1 MKIPITSVVSC
12 TGCVFVTAGS
22 PETLYLYDKKQEQT
36 GSWTPFAQT
45 SPDGR
50 WPYASKGGFMSAATY
65 QNPKGSVGYVTFA
78 DADGQLY
85 AGAPTWG
92 ISGPLLTRPL
102 PSPSQQQL
110 ATPSYIVYV
119 SNDWQLV
126 FVDFAQMMG
135 IVPFTD
141 SFFWTLRP
149 PPTQDQF
156 GFGAAAQNSEGLL
169 EVCGIYGVY
178 QGWSVKQS
186 VDAAGGVHWSDLTD
200 VPIEIPA
207 YIFALCL
214 LNQTLYMFLFDGTNA
229 WVKRQLKRQPRPKAG
244 VEWGEAYELESPP
257 FVLGSTGGT
266 TIPTILATPQ
276 NYLMLFW
283 ISGAGE
289 LWRGQSDGSSAVTWE
304 NAGSPPGA
312 FLIHTQ
318 PAASIGTTGNIE
330 VFVVSADGDLWQMW
344 HTTETGVWSD
354 WYLHGQP
361 SD

>member
-1 MKIPITSVVSC
+1 MKIPITSVKSC

-22 PETLYLYDKKQEQT
+22 PETLYLYDKKQEQS

-45 SPDGR
+45 DPDGR
-50 WPYASKGGFMSAATY
+50 WPYASKTGFLSAATY
-65 QNPKGSVGYVTFA
+65 QNLKASVGYVTFA
-78 DADGQLY
+78 DADGQIY

-126 FVDFAQMMG
+126 FVDFAQIMG

-141 SFFWTLRP
+141 SYFWTLRP

-169 EVCGIYGVY
+169 EVCGTYGVSH
-178 QGWSVKQS
+178 GWSVKQS
-186 VDAAGGVHWSDLTD
+186 VDATGGVHWSDLND
-200 VPIEIPA
+200 IPIEIPG
-207 YIFALCL
+207 YCFALCL
-214 LNQTLYMFLFDGTNA
+214 LNQTLYMFIFDGTNVC
-229 WVKRQLKRQPRPKAG
+229 VKQQVKRQPRPKAG
-244 VEWGEAYELESPP
+244 VEWGPAYCLNNPTDLS
-257 FVLGSTGGT
+257 FYSG
-266 TIPTILATPQ
+266 TIPAIIATPQ
-276 NYLMLFW
+276 NELMLFW
-283 ISGAGE
+283 ITNGGE
-289 LWRGQSDGSSAVTWE
+289 MFRGQCNGSDPVTWE
-304 NAGSPPGA
+304 NAGAPPGTG
-312 FLIHTQ
+312 LIINTI
-318 PAASIGTTGNIE
+318 PAVSIGTTGNVE
-330 VFVVSADGDLWQMW
+330 VFAISDGGDLWQMW
-344 HTTETGVWSD
+344 YTTETGVWSD